1 MKFFLI
7 AGEPSGDR
15 LGAALIQGF
24 DKRLSYPADFIGVGG
39 TNMMEMGF
47 ESLFPMEEISIMGV
61 GEILSR
67 YFSLKNVLHRRRS
80 PCLMQNLTPL
90 LRLICPN
97 SISASQI
104 LFANI
109 ATFPLSTMSRRQF
122 GLGDP
127 IVLSK
132 WPNLLIMCWR
142 YCRLSR
148 LI

>member
-67 YFSLKNVLHRRRS
+67 YFFLKKRIAQTAQSVLDSKPDALITIDLPEFNLRVADIVRKHLSLIH
-80 PCLMQNLTPL
+80 
-90 LRLICPN
+90 I
-97 SISASQI
+97 
-104 LFANI
+104 
-109 ATFPLSTMSRRQF
+109 
-122 GLGDP
+122 
-127 IVLSK
+127 
-132 WPNLLIMCWR
+132 
-142 YCRLSR
+142 
-148 LI
+148 